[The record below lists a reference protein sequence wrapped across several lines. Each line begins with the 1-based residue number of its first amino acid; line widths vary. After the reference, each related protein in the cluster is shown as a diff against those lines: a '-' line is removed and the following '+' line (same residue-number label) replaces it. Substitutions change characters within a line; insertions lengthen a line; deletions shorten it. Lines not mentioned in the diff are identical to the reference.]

1 MRAVLQ
7 RVKHAEVSV
16 DGKITGQIEK
26 GYLLF
31 LGIGPED
38 TKEIAEKMLDKIL
51 KLRLFEDENGKM
63 NLNINEVGGKLL
75 TVSQFTLYAD
85 WRKGTRPGFSGAAKP
100 DFAKE
105 MYEYFLS
112 VCEEK
117 TGSSEHG
124 VFGADMRVEL
134 VNDGPVTLFLEFDKD

>member
-16 DGKITGQIEK
+16 DGEIAGKIEK

-31 LGIGPED
+31 LGIGPDD

-63 NLNINEVGGKLL
+63 NLNIHEADGKIL

-112 VCEEK
+112 VCKEK
-117 TGSSEHG
+117 TGNAEHG
-124 VFGADMRVEL
+124 VFGADMQVEL
-134 VNDGPVTLFLEFDKD
+134 VNDGPVTLFLEFDKN

>member
-1 MRAVLQ
+1 MRIVLQ
-7 RVKHAEVSV
+7 RVKHATVSV
-16 DGKITGQIEK
+16 DGSVTGKIEK

-31 LGIGPED
+31 LGIGPSD

-63 NLNINEVGGKLL
+63 NLNISQVGGRIL

-85 WRKGTRPGFSGAAKP
+85 CRKGTRPGFSEAAEP
-100 DFAKE
+100 NFANE

-112 VCEEK
+112 LCKEK
-117 TGSSEHG
+117 TGCAEHG
-124 VFGADMRVEL
+124 SFGADMQVEL
-134 VNDGPVTLFLEFDKD
+134 LNDGPVTIFLDSDNK

>member
-1 MRAVLQ
+1 MRIVLQ
-7 RVKHAEVSV
+7 RVKHAKVSV
-16 DGKITGQIEK
+16 DGNDVGRIEK

-31 LGIGPED
+31 LGIGPDD

-63 NLNINEVGGKLL
+63 NLNISDVGGKIL

-85 WRKGTRPGFSGAAKP
+85 CRKGTRPGFSEAAKP
-100 DFAKE
+100 NFANE

-112 VCEEK
+112 LCAEK
-117 TGSSEHG
+117 TGVAEHG
-124 VFGADMRVEL
+124 IFGADMQVEL
-134 VNDGPVTLFLEFDKD
+134 LNDGPVTIFLDSDKK